1 MYVTEFQNYKQV
13 ITDMKMRIKGYRD
26 ENVYV
31 ENENVE
37 RKEIT
42 KERK

>member
-13 ITDMKMRIKGYRD
+13 ITDMKMRIKCYRD